1 MALSPAKVTI
11 QILNGSRTD
20 ILVKRGTRISEILD
34 HEDFKVSAGYR
45 SRLVSEA
52 GEFLE
57 PEMKVWKKQVG
68 APQTKNVWLARKD
81 GMRTLLYD
89 WKAGFRVQGI

>member
-11 QILNGSRTD
+11 QIPSGSCTD

-34 HEDFKVSAGYR
+34 HEDFKVPACYR
-45 SRLVSEA
+45 TRLVSET
-52 GEFLE
+52 GELLE

-68 APQTKNVWLARKD
+68 APQTKNV
-81 GMRTLLYD
+81 
-89 WKAGFRVQGI
+89 